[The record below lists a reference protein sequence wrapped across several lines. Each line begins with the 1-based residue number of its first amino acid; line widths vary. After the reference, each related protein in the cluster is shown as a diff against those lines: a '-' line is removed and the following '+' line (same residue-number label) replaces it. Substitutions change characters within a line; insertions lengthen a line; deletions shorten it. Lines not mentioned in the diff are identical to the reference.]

1 MPAIRGGLLGRSGT
15 ARRDQTAG
23 PDTGVLACRI
33 AGTLAEHHPGWRM
46 PRLSVLARHY
56 GVSSEGVAAAVEELQ
71 RRQLIRRLANGQFCR
86 SSPAEYRIPPGSGPA
101 LSVGVYPVAGTLGC
115 RSATVSHRPLREDA
129 ARRAIGSA
137 AGEPGCTLR
146 LLFTVDNAPAAV
158 STTYVTAGL
167 SGLVQHVVAADC
179 PRVLPLAGPPPDAS
193 HAIEAPPATR
203 ILQLELQCVA
213 FYAGRYRTRH
223 GYSRDGLAVSAGFDI
238 TSDRPAR
245 VSGIRLT
252 VLPPADLPAGRRPAL
267 RAVVSHCTVHSSLAF
282 PPPVGIDLI

>member
-86 SSPAEYRIPPGSGPA
+86 SSPAEYRIPLGAGLA

-129 ARRAIGSA
+129 AWAISSA

-179 PRVLPLAGPPPDAS
+179 PPVLPLAGPPPDAS
-193 HAIEAPPATR
+193 HAIEVPPATR
-203 ILQLELQCVA
+203 ILQLELQQPPLGLAGALHLAAGERAIVITVA
-213 FYAGRYRTRH
+213 FGSPAQAGGGALTV
-223 GYSRDGLAVSAGFDI
+223 AVLRPELFRLTID
-238 TSDRPAR
+238 SDEAPAR
-245 VSGIRLT
+245 GRPDGAVAGAWQSG
-252 VLPPADLPAGRRPAL
+252 ADA
-267 RAVVSHCTVHSSLAF
+267 
-282 PPPVGIDLI
+282 